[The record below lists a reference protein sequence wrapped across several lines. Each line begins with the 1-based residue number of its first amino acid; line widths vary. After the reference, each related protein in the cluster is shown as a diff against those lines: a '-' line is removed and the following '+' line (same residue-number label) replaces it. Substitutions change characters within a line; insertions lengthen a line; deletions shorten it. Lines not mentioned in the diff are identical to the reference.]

1 MVSLERKIRRKKQ
14 NSVFK
19 EFKKKMKNLK
29 KFIRCS
35 KCEKAPAQGENIDD
49 WYMEK
54 HTSEIILVC
63 PECGRDTKVFNNE

>member
-49 WYMEK
+49 W
-54 HTSEIILVC
+54 
-63 PECGRDTKVFNNE
+63 